1 MLAAKD
7 IMDRAGFVKTEKVE
21 VTAKEA
27 VFILPAK
34 RGD

>member
-1 MLAAKD
+1 MAKRD
-7 IMDRAGFVKTEKVE
+7 LTEKQKLFLAVLFE